1 MGKKKHPFIDKKTAQ
16 KFKVVHRS
24 QRDPLQAD
32 EESAQHVLVRAGTEG
47 VPDGNDTS
55 EVSREEKTKFGIYYD
70 DDYDYLQH
78 LRPRGE
84 GMFIMAE
91 DFGPPKPK
99 PKPKERD
106 DVFGIKLPSEVLPS
120 KYEED
125 IGMLNKGVLP
135 RGPQPDW
142 DPDIVACLDDD
153 FDLDDEDNLLEDD
166 FIMMANEEG
175 GEYLGEEEGDSYNNE
190 NNGFVFHKDFDYIP
204 ADYVPEDMPPLED
217 LPMGGP
223 MGGCPVIVPP
233 MEVHSGEAREK
244 NAEEVEW
251 ETCSEGS
258 DVSSTGKFQLDQD
271 LSDFE
276 DDDSADE
283 TKSRFTDY
291 SMTSS
296 VIRRTQ
302 GLKILDDRFE
312 RIMEEY
318 DEEEIGARDHEEI
331 MTGNLN
337 PEDPLMSQIVE
348 EFIADHTKIPFE
360 EAVEDEEAEG
370 VVPTPCSSE
379 GEEDEDDAEKLFA
392 QFEKKEKPEWDCES
406 FISTYSNIYNHP
418 KIIEEPRKIK
428 PVKLH
433 PKSGIPLGVLKDN
446 TKIAEDENMEEEE
459 EVVLNNIRSKG
470 ETPEEKKARKAEVK
484 KFRADRRKEKKDNKM
499 FFKDEHRKQ
508 EMISMNRSNL
518 IAIP

>member
-24 QRDPLQAD
+24 QRDPLQPD
-32 EESAQHVLVRAGTEG
+32 PESSQHVLVPAGTEG
-47 VPDGNDTS
+47 LPDGNNTS
-55 EVSREEKTKFGIYYD
+55 EASHEEKVKYGIYYD

-84 GMFIMAE
+84 GMLIMAE
-91 DFGPPKPK
+91 DFGPAKPK
-99 PKPKERD
+99 PKPKRKDEI
-106 DVFGIKLPSEVLPS
+106 FGISLPTEVLPS

-153 FDLDDEDNLLEDD
+153 IDLDDPDNLLEDN
-166 FIMMANEEG
+166 FITLANEEG
-175 GEYLGEEEGDSYNNE
+175 GGFFEEGDYNE
-190 NNGFVFHKDFDYIP
+190 GGHVFHEGF
-204 ADYVPEDMPPLED
+204 DYVPADMPDLEE

-223 MGGCPVIVPP
+223 MAGPP
-233 MEVHSGEAREK
+233 PETSAKKPEEL
-244 NAEEVEW
+244 AED
-251 ETCSEGS
+251 SEDES
-258 DVSSTGKFQLDQD
+258 DVSSSGNFQLDQD

-302 GLKILDDRFE
+302 GLKTLDDRFE

-331 MTGNLN
+331 TIGNLN
-337 PEDPLMSQIVE
+337 INDDLMTDIVE
-348 EFIADHTKIPFE
+348 QFIIDHTKIPFADAVDEE
-360 EAVEDEEAEG
+360 EAVIGGGSSGESEVDDEE
-370 VVPTPCSSE
+370 
-379 GEEDEDDAEKLFA
+379 LFKE
-392 QFEKKEKPEWDCES
+392 FEKKEKPDWDCES
-406 FISTYSNIYNHP
+406 IISTYSNIYNHP
-418 KIIEEPRKIK
+418 KIIDEPKRI
-428 PVKLH
+428 KLH
-433 PKSGIPLGVLKDN
+433 DRTGIPLGVLKDN
-446 TKIAEDENMEEEE
+446 KKASKDEEKCESEDENLKEQI
-459 EVVLNNIRSKG
+459 VLNNIRLKT
-470 ETPEEKKARKAEVK
+470 ETPEEKKARKQEVK
-484 KFRADRRKEKKDNKM
+484 KFRAERRKEKKDTKT
-499 FFKDEHRKQ
+499 FFNDEHRKQ
-508 EMISMNRSNL
+508 ERISMNKSSL

>member
-1 MGKKKHPFIDKKTAQ
+1 MGKKKHPFIDKKTAH
-16 KFKVVHRS
+16 KFSVVHRS

-32 EESAQHVLVRAGTEG
+32 EESSQHVLVPAGTAG
-47 VPDGNDTS
+47 LPDDNAASSSDTA
-55 EVSREEKTKFGIYYD
+55 REEKSKYGIYYD

-84 GMFIMAE
+84 GMLIMAE

-99 PKPKERD
+99 PKAKGD
-106 DVFGIKLPSEVLPS
+106 DVFGVLNLPSEVLPS

-153 FDLDDEDNLLEDD
+153 LDFDDAENMLEDD

-175 GEYLGEEEGDSYNNE
+175 GEDLCDNGAPGGGGGHMGGYFHEGFE
-190 NNGFVFHKDFDYIP
+190 YIP
-204 ADYVPEDMPPLED
+204 ADMPDLEDTD

-223 MGGCPVIVPP
+223 AQLSAM
-233 MEVHSGEAREK
+233 RKEK
-244 NAEEVEW
+244 ETSEDEW
-251 ETCSEGS
+251 ETES
-258 DVSSTGKFQLDQD
+258 DVSSTGNFQLEQD
-271 LSDFE
+271 LSDM
-276 DDDSADE
+276 DDDSGDE

-318 DEEEIGARDHEEI
+318 DEEEIGAVDHEE
-331 MTGNLN
+331 MTGPRNVN
-337 PEDPLMSQIVE
+337 CDLMTHIVE
-348 EFIADHTKIPFE
+348 EFIQDHTKIPFGDAVDEE
-360 EAVEDEEAEG
+360 EADVVGASSDDDDESA
-370 VVPTPCSSE
+370 
-379 GEEDEDDAEKLFA
+379 DDEKLFKE
-392 QFEKKEKPEWDCES
+392 FEKKEKAEWDCES
-406 FISTYSNIYNHP
+406 IISTYSNLYNHP
-418 KIIEEPRKIK
+418 KIIDEPRI
-428 PVKLH
+428 VKLH
-433 PKSGIPLGVLKDN
+433 PRSGIPLGVLKDSK
-446 TKIAEDENMEEEE
+446 TEKKEEGESDDEDSCEQ
-459 EVVLNNIRSKG
+459 VVLNNIRSKN
-470 ETPEEKKARKAEVK
+470 ETADERRARKQEVK
-484 KFRADRRKEKKDNKM
+484 KMRAERRKEKKENKT

-508 EMISMNRSNL
+508 EQISMNRSNL

>member
-32 EESAQHVLVRAGTEG
+32 AESAQHVLVPAGTEG
-47 VPDGNDTS
+47 IPDGNDTS
-55 EVSREEKTKFGIYYD
+55 EVSQEEKTKYGIYYD

-84 GMFIMAE
+84 GMLIMAE
-91 DFGPPKPK
+91 DFGPPRPKPK
-99 PKPKERD
+99 PKPKECD
-106 DVFGIKLPSEVLPS
+106 DMFGIKLPSEALPS

-153 FDLDDEDNLLEDD
+153 IDLDNTDNLLEDD
-166 FIMMANEEG
+166 FIMLANEEG
-175 GEYLGEEEGDSYNNE
+175 LFGNEGASYNDNS
-190 NNGFVFHKDFDYIP
+190 GHVFHKDFDYIP
-204 ADYVPEDMPPLED
+204 ADYVPDNMPDLED

-223 MGGCPVIVPP
+223 VVALPTVTAPRMTTPP
-233 MEVHSGEAREK
+233 MMVTREK
-244 NAEEVEW
+244 AHKDG
-251 ETCSEGS
+251 SKGS
-258 DVSSTGKFQLDQD
+258 DISSGNMDLEQD

-276 DDDSADE
+276 DEDSADE

-318 DEEEIGARDHEEI
+318 DEEEVGARDHEEI
-331 MTGNLN
+331 TIGNIN
-337 PEDPLMSQIVE
+337 PNDDLMNQIVE
-348 EFIADHTKIPFE
+348 EFIIDHTKIPFE
-360 EAVEDEEAEG
+360 DAVDEAE
-370 VVPTPCSSE
+370 VVDAAGDSCGES
-379 GEEDEDDAEKLFA
+379 EEDDVDKLFE
-392 QFEKKEKPEWDCES
+392 QFEKKEKQNWDCES
-406 FISTYSNIYNHP
+406 IISTYSNIYNHP
-418 KIIEEPRKIK
+418 KIIEEPKFI
-428 PVKLH
+428 KLH
-433 PKSGIPLGVLKDN
+433 PRSGIPLGVLKDN
-446 TKIAEDENMEEEE
+446 TKNTKDEEMEEDEGVKEQII
-459 EVVLNNIRSKG
+459 LNNIRRKT
-470 ETPEEKKARKAEVK
+470 ETPEEKKARKQDVK
-484 KFRADRRKEKKDNKM
+484 KFRAERRKEKKDNKM
-499 FFKDEHRKQ
+499 CFKDEHRKQ
-508 EMISMNRSNL
+508 EQISMNRSNL

>member
-32 EESAQHVLVRAGTEG
+32 AESAQHVLVPAGTEG
-47 VPDGNDTS
+47 IPDGNDTS
-55 EVSREEKTKFGIYYD
+55 EASREEKTKYGIYYD

-84 GMFIMAE
+84 GMLIMAE
-91 DFGPPKPK
+91 DFGPPRPK
-99 PKPKERD
+99 PKPKQPD
-106 DVFGIKLPSEVLPS
+106 DIFGIKLPSEVLPS

-153 FDLDDEDNLLEDD
+153 IDLDDTGNLLEDD
-166 FIMMANEEG
+166 FIMLANEEG
-175 GEYLGEEEGDSYNNE
+175 LFVDEGGSYN
-190 NNGFVFHKDFDYIP
+190 GGHVFHKDFDYIP
-204 ADYVPEDMPPLED
+204 SDYVPGNMPDLED

-223 MGGCPVIVPP
+223 MAAPPPVTGPLREQVDKDGSECSDIS
-233 MEVHSGEAREK
+233 SG
-244 NAEEVEW
+244 N
-251 ETCSEGS
+251 
-258 DVSSTGKFQLDQD
+258 LDLEQD

-276 DDDSADE
+276 DEDSEDE

-318 DEEEIGARDHEEI
+318 DEEDVGARDHEEI
-331 MTGNLN
+331 MIGNIHPN
-337 PEDPLMSQIVE
+337 DDLMNQIVE
-348 EFIADHTKIPFE
+348 EFIIDHTKIPFE
-360 EAVEDEEAEG
+360 DAVDEVE
-370 VVPTPCSSE
+370 VVNTAGDSCGES
-379 GEEDEDDAEKLFA
+379 EEDDVDKLFE
-392 QFEKKEKPEWDCES
+392 QFEKKEKQDWDCES
-406 FISTYSNIYNHP
+406 IISTYSNIYNHP
-418 KIIEEPRKIK
+418 KIIEEPKVI
-428 PVKLH
+428 KLH
-433 PKSGIPLGVLKDN
+433 PRSGIPLGVLKDN
-446 TKIAEDENMEEEE
+446 TKNTKDEEMEEDEGVKEQII
-459 EVVLNNIRSKG
+459 LNNIRQRN
-470 ETPEEKKARKAEVK
+470 ETPEEKKARKQDVK
-484 KFRADRRKEKKDNKM
+484 KFRAERRKEKKDNKM
-499 FFKDEHRKQ
+499 CFKDEHRKQ
-508 EMISMNRSNL
+508 EQISMNRSNL